1 MIFIK
6 LFFKKYLN
14 FLRYVR
20 LVDNIT
26 NFYYKIVE
34 CCLVLKK
41 ILKKLYPFCNFQIL
55 KLVKVSDVT
64 FPKKWVKFWEFF
76 WKNFFEIRE
85 NFFENFTTVYKAAY
99 NTLGD

>member
-26 NFYYKIVE
+26 KFCYKIVE

-41 ILKKLYPFCNFQIL
+41 IFEKIILIFQFSNFE
-55 KLVKVSDVT
+55 KS
-64 FPKKWVKFWEFF
+64 
-76 WKNFFEIRE
+76 
-85 NFFENFTTVYKAAY
+85 
-99 NTLGD
+99 

>member
-6 LFFKKYLN
+6 LFFKKFLI
-14 FLRYVR
+14 FLRNAR

-41 ILKKLYPFCNFQIL
+41 NFKKLYRFCNFQIL
-55 KLVKVSDVT
+55 KKVS
-64 FPKKWVKFWEFF
+64 KSW
-76 WKNFFEIRE
+76 
-85 NFFENFTTVYKAAY
+85 
-99 NTLGD
+99 

>member
-6 LFFKKYLN
+6 LFFKNFLN
-14 FLRYVR
+14 FLRCVR

-41 ILKKLYPFCNFQIL
+41 NFEKIISILQFSSFE
-55 KLVKVSDVT
+55 KVGEKS
-64 FPKKWVKFWEFF
+64 WRY
-76 WKNFFEIRE
+76 IS
-85 NFFENFTTVYKAAY
+85 
-99 NTLGD
+99 

>member
-6 LFFKKYLN
+6 LFLKI
-14 FLRYVR
+14 FLRNVR

-41 ILKKLYPFCNFQIL
+41 IFEKIISILQFSNFE
-55 KLVKVSDVT
+55 KS
-64 FPKKWVKFWEFF
+64 W
-76 WKNFFEIRE
+76 
-85 NFFENFTTVYKAAY
+85 
-99 NTLGD
+99 

>member
-6 LFFKKYLN
+6 LFLKIFLN
-14 FLRYVR
+14 FLRNVR

-41 ILKKLYPFCNFQIL
+41 NLKKLYRFRNFQIL
-55 KLVKVSDVT
+55 KKVGEKSWRHT
-64 FPKKWVKFWEFF
+64 
-76 WKNFFEIRE
+76 
-85 NFFENFTTVYKAAY
+85 
-99 NTLGD
+99 

>member
-6 LFFKKYLN
+6 LFFKNFLN
-14 FLRYVR
+14 FWRNVR

-41 ILKKLYPFCNFQIL
+41 IFEKIISILQFSNFEKKVESSWRHI
-55 KLVKVSDVT
+55 S
-64 FPKKWVKFWEFF
+64 
-76 WKNFFEIRE
+76 
-85 NFFENFTTVYKAAY
+85 
-99 NTLGD
+99 

>member
-6 LFFKKYLN
+6 LFLKNFLN
-14 FLRYVR
+14 FLRNVR

-41 ILKKLYPFCNFQIL
+41 ILKKLYRFCNFRIL
-55 KLVKVSDVT
+55 KKVVESS
-64 FPKKWVKFWEFF
+64 WRY
-76 WKNFFEIRE
+76 IS
-85 NFFENFTTVYKAAY
+85 
-99 NTLGD
+99 

>member
-6 LFFKKYLN
+6 LFFKNFLN
-14 FLRYVR
+14 FLRNVR

-41 ILKKLYPFCNFQIL
+41 ILKKLYRFCNFQIL
-55 KLVKVSDVT
+55 KKVGES
-64 FPKKWVKFWEFF
+64 W
-76 WKNFFEIRE
+76 
-85 NFFENFTTVYKAAY
+85 
-99 NTLGD
+99 

>member
-6 LFFKKYLN
+6 LFFKNFLN
-14 FLRYVR
+14 FLRNVR

-41 ILKKLYPFCNFQIL
+41 NFEKLYRFCNFQIL
-55 KLVKVSDVT
+55 KKVGEKS
-64 FPKKWVKFWEFF
+64 WRY
-76 WKNFFEIRE
+76 IS
-85 NFFENFTTVYKAAY
+85 
-99 NTLGD
+99 

>member
-6 LFFKKYLN
+6 LFFKNFLN
-14 FLRYVR
+14 FLRCVR

-41 ILKKLYPFCNFQIL
+41 IFEKITSIL
-55 KLVKVSDVT
+55 
-64 FPKKWVKFWEFF
+64 
-76 WKNFFEIRE
+76 
-85 NFFENFTTVYKAAY
+85 
-99 NTLGD
+99 

>member
-6 LFFKKYLN
+6 LFLKN
-14 FLRYVR
+14 FLRNVR

-41 ILKKLYPFCNFQIL
+41 FLKKLYQFCNFQIL
-55 KLVKVSDVT
+55 KKPVESS
-64 FPKKWVKFWEFF
+64 
-76 WKNFFEIRE
+76 
-85 NFFENFTTVYKAAY
+85 
-99 NTLGD
+99 